1 MAGARAFVAISF
13 LVLGASF
20 MASTGL
26 LIYEFRGIDWLAL
39 LVAHSYL
46 FFFFPVL
53 GVLALF
59 AFYLPSV
66 VFTDLYWNH
75 LPWGKMRF
83 LIGIVVVMGLAYG
96 FARSLDKPPRSIWE
110 AAPSAL
116 TADRGGPAGRQP
128 ILDVLSDAREK
139 AQMRLGLSNFARPCR
154 PDPLMEPP
162 EEMAKKRYCFPAKAF
177 LTGQECC
184 RVQEQL
190 AAAVQRLQENPATR
204 SMSATYDA
212 LVFLPLKTFFILIV
226 VAIGIVLT
234 VNRDRI
240 DQHYGHLIPQLERGV
255 IIGAFAMLFWPAM
268 DYGYQQ
274 TANALFGRADTGLQ
288 LRLSLVI
295 APWVLLLLFYFLR
308 RLGKQGEMVG
318 QISGVVVAAVAVLR
332 YEQLNDLVGRLF
344 GIGADV
350 WMLIGLGVLAVVC
363 LVALFAIKRS
373 LLPIRPTV
381 AAR

>member
-20 MASTGL
+20 IASTGL
-26 LIYEFRGIDWLAL
+26 LVYEFRNTDWLTV

-53 GVLALF
+53 GLLALF
-59 AFYLPSV
+59 AFFLPSV
-66 VFTDLYWNH
+66 VFTHLYWSH
-75 LPWGKMRF
+75 LRWGKIRF
-83 LIGIVVVMGLAYG
+83 LLGIVVVMGLAYG

-110 AAPSAL
+110 ALPVAL

-128 ILDVLSDAREK
+128 ILDVLADMREK
-139 AQMRLGLSNFARPCR
+139 AQTRLGLSNFARPCR
-154 PDPLMEPP
+154 PDPLMEVPD
-162 EEMAKKRYCFPAKAF
+162 EMAKKRYCFPAKAF
-177 LTGQECC
+177 LAGPECC
-184 RVQEQL
+184 RVQEQF
-190 AAAVQRLQENPATR
+190 AAAVLRLQENPATR

-234 VNRDRI
+234 LNRNRI
-240 DQHYGHLIPQLERGV
+240 DQHYGPLVPQLERGV

-274 TANALFGRADTGLQ
+274 TANALFGRADMGPQ

-308 RLGKQGEMVG
+308 RLGKQGEMIG

-344 GIGADV
+344 GIGADP
-350 WMLIGLGVLAVVC
+350 WMLIALGVLAIIG
-363 LVALFAIKRS
+363 LIALFALKRN
-373 LLPIRPTV
+373 LFPTWP
-381 AAR
+381 AAPAG

>member
-1 MAGARAFVAISF
+1 MAGARAFVAIAF
-13 LVLGASF
+13 LVLGVSF
-20 MASTGL
+20 IVSTGL
-26 LIYEFRGIDWLAL
+26 LIYEFRDIDWLTL

-53 GVLALF
+53 GLLALF

-75 LPWGKMRF
+75 LPWGRIRF
-83 LIGIVVVMGLAYG
+83 IIGIVVVMGLAYG

-110 AAPSAL
+110 AAPGAL

-128 ILDVLSDAREK
+128 ILDVLGDMREK
-139 AQMRLGLSNFARPCR
+139 AQTRLGLSNFARSCR
-154 PDPLMEPP
+154 PDPLMEVP

-177 LTGQECC
+177 LTGPECC
-184 RVQEQL
+184 RVQEQF
-190 AAAVQRLQENPATR
+190 AAAVLRLQGNPATR

-212 LVFLPLKTFFILIV
+212 LVLLPLKTFFILIV

-234 VNRDRI
+234 LNRDRI
-240 DQHYGHLIPQLERGV
+240 DRHYGPLVPQLERGV
-255 IIGAFAMLFWPAM
+255 IVGAFAMLFWPAM

-274 TANALFGRADTGLQ
+274 TANALFGRADSGPQ

-308 RLGKQGEMVG
+308 RLGKQGEMIG

-344 GIGADV
+344 GIGADP
-350 WMLIGLGVLAVVC
+350 WMLIALGVLAVVG
-363 LVALFAIKRS
+363 LVALFALKGG
-373 LLPIRPTV
+373 LLPTQP
-381 AAR
+381 AAPAG